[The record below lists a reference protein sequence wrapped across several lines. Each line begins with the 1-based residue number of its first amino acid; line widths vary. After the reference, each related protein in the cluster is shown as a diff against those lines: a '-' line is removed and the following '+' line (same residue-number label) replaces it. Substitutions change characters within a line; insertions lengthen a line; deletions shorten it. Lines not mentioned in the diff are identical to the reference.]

1 LLNRYS
7 TSQSLQVVLRPSRQ
21 RRYFLLLLALAL
33 ALAVYQVYDK
43 SFPYSAAVLAL
54 LSVVLLLQGW
64 PDPMKGAVLLW
75 QGGEW
80 FVQHGGRQTS
90 AQLLPGS
97 VRLPWLVYV
106 ALQETHAG
114 QRWRFWLF
122 PDSADA
128 DQLRQLRCRLI
139 MEK

>member
-54 LSVVLLLQGW
+54 LSVALLLQGW
-64 PDPMKGAVLLW
+64 PDPMKGAILLW

-80 FVQHGGRQTS
+80 FAGDPCR
-90 AQLLPGS
+90 AALAI
-97 VRLPWLVYV
+97 LVV
-106 ALQETHAG
+106 S
-114 QRWRFWLF
+114 R
-122 PDSADA
+122 
-128 DQLRQLRCRLI
+128 
-139 MEK
+139 